1 MRTPG
6 HSFAGVV
13 CAGTVLLMAFS
24 APAQNLFVADE
35 YNNTIIEIAPSGLES
50 TFASGIWQAGYLTF
64 NKTGDLFAGV
74 VGGIIKITP
83 GGVQSY
89 FSFDAPY
96 GLAFNSAGILFG
108 ADYNGGNIY
117 AYTPEGVRST
127 FASGLSWPTGLAF
140 NSADHLFVGNVGDG
154 NIYEYTPGG
163 ARSTFATGLS
173 YPTALAFNNEGD
185 LFVADEG
192 SGTIIEITPGGVRS
206 TFASGLSNPFGGP
219 TGLAFS
225 GAGDLFVAVPGNGGH
240 IYEFTPD
247 GTQSTFDSGMGQPN
261 GLAFQF
267 TPEPSVLELLAV
279 GATILLVRRRRRN
292 QERISASK

>member
-1 MRTPG
+1 
-6 HSFAGVV
+6 
-13 CAGTVLLMAFS
+13 
-24 APAQNLFVADE
+24 
-35 YNNTIIEIAPSGLES
+35 
-50 TFASGIWQAGYLTF
+50 
-64 NKTGDLFAGV
+64 
-74 VGGIIKITP
+74 
-83 GGVQSY
+83 
-89 FSFDAPY
+89 
-96 GLAFNSAGILFG
+96 
-108 ADYNGGNIY
+108 
-117 AYTPEGVRST
+117 
-127 FASGLSWPTGLAF
+127 
-140 NSADHLFVGNVGDG
+140 
-154 NIYEYTPGG
+154 
-163 ARSTFATGLS
+163 
-173 YPTALAFNNEGD
+173 
-185 LFVADEG
+185 VADEG